1 MKLHVENANG
11 ARQVLVSVLVQ
22 KCEQNEQDNK
32 FACLW
37 THWPGSCLNWTVS
50 PDTLAGTQQTQTQ

>member
-1 MKLHVENANG
+1 MTMKLHVENANG

-32 FACLW
+32 FACL
-37 THWPGSCLNWTVS
+37 
-50 PDTLAGTQQTQTQ
+50 